1 LIMVMTVWV
10 IVGLINGLN
19 SREEKIEGEIWG
31 DWVSKREKKKKKK
44 KLGVNPIQQ
53 YKILFINLK
62 DFHKHFIILKL

>member
-1 LIMVMTVWV
+1 ML
-10 IVGLINGLN
+10 
-19 SREEKIEGEIWG
+19 EKKKIEGEIWG